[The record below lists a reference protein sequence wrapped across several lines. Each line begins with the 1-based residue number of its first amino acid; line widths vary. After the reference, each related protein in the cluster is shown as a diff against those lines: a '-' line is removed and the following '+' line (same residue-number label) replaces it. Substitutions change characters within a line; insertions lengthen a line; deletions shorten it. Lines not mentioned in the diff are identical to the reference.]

1 MRDFLLSDDLSGGL
15 EVGASFRRRGH
26 PVAVPLGTNQQP
38 PSGLTVFTTETR
50 NLPPDVAYDVVSR
63 LLRDQ
68 LAAGGRL
75 LLKKIDST
83 LRGPIGA
90 ELRAIN
96 DTLRPLRMILCPT
109 NPAAGRTVRDGTLL
123 VDGIPLGETPF
134 RDDPIWP
141 ARESRI
147 VPLLGDCGLEC
158 DHLSLDILRRG
169 DAQQVLTSN
178 PGQARLI
185 VCDAETP
192 SDIDLIVAT
201 TRATAP
207 DTVLIG
213 SNGLAVSLAD
223 YLPAPESPRDSPAIS
238 VDTLLILCGT
248 RHPSTHRQVE
258 QLAASGHA
266 AVVTVKTG
274 GLTPATAVAKI
285 REAYTH
291 KRIAALRFDP
301 SEHLRSSTVQSFIAQ
316 IAAILAPSRVPG
328 AYFFTGGESAWNA
341 CKTLGGRQLL
351 VRGPWENAVVEA
363 ELELLEFKIPVF
375 TKPGGYGDPDLLVR
389 FAKSVMK

>member
-1 MRDFLLSDDLSGGL
+1 MSDFLLADDLSGGL
-15 EVGASFRRRGH
+15 EVGASFRRHGH
-26 PVAVPLGTNQQP
+26 PVVVPLRLTPLSPQ
-38 PSGLTVFTTETR
+38 SLTVLTTETR
-50 NLPPDVAYDVVSR
+50 NLPSETAREIVTR
-63 LLRDQ
+63 LLKNQ
-68 LAAGGRL
+68 LSAGGRL

-83 LRGPIGA
+83 LRGPLGA
-90 ELRAIN
+90 ELRAVN
-96 DTLRPLRMILCPT
+96 ETLRPRRMILCPA
-109 NPAAGRTVRDGTLL
+109 NPSTGRTVRDGILL
-123 VDGIPLGETPF
+123 VDGVPLSETPF

-141 ARESRI
+141 ASDSRI

-158 DHLSLDILRRG
+158 FHLSLDLLRRG

-192 SDIDLIVAT
+192 SDIDMIVAT

-207 DTVLIG
+207 ETVFVG
-213 SNGLAVSLAD
+213 SNGLAVSIAD
-223 YLPAPESPRDSPAIS
+223 YLPAPESPIDSPAIS
-238 VDTLLILCGT
+238 LDTLLILCGT
-248 RHPSTHRQVE
+248 RHPATHRQVE

-285 REAYTH
+285 REAFTH

-316 IAAILAPSRVPG
+316 TAAILAPSRIPG
-328 AYFFTGGESAWNA
+328 AYLFTGGESAWNA
-341 CKTLGGRQLL
+341 CKSLGGRQLL

-363 ELELLEFKIPVF
+363 ELERLEFKIPIF